1 MATAAVLVCADLK
14 RPCVDADL
22 VSVAPRRAPEVG
34 VDAAFT
40 DALRAALERAPWAC
54 HWIYD
59 TYAGRV
65 FGYLR
70 AQGAREPEDL
80 TSEVFLRVFDR
91 LEQFSG
97 DEVQFRSWL
106 FTIAHRIL
114 IDDARRRQR
123 RPQTIALLPQADTF
137 AAGDVERE
145 AIANVGTEWADA
157 LVASLPPDQ
166 RAVVALRVT
175 ADLPLEQV
183 AQILDKRVG
192 AVKALQHRALAALRR
207 RCEEAL
213 A

>member
-1 MATAAVLVCADLK
+1 MTTTAALVCADLK
-14 RPCVDADL
+14 RPLVDADL
-22 VSVAPRRAPEVG
+22 ARVAPRRTSEVG
-34 VDAAFT
+34 VDAAFA
-40 DALRAALERAPWAC
+40 DALAAALEHAPWAC
-54 HWIYD
+54 HWLYGA
-59 TYAGRV
+59 YAGRV

-70 AQGAREPEDL
+70 AQGAAEPEDL

-91 LEQFSG
+91 LAQFSG

-123 RPQTIALLPQADTF
+123 RPQTIALVAQAETY
-137 AAGDVERE
+137 AAGDVEQE
-145 AIANVGTEWADA
+145 AITNVGTEWADA

-183 AQILDKRVG
+183 ASILGKRVG

-207 RCEEAL
+207 RCEEAP

>member
-1 MATAAVLVCADLK
+1 M
-14 RPCVDADL
+14 
-22 VSVAPRRAPEVG
+22 
-34 VDAAFT
+34 
-40 DALRAALERAPWAC
+40 
-54 HWIYD
+54 
-59 TYAGRV
+59 

-70 AQGAREPEDL
+70 AQGASEPEDL

-123 RPQTIALLPQADTF
+123 RPQTITLVPQADTYV
-137 AAGDVERE
+137 AGDVERE
-145 AIANVGTEWADA
+145 AIANVGAEWADA

-183 AQILDKRVG
+183 ARILDKRVG
-192 AVKALQHRALAALRR
+192 AVKALQHRALATLRR

>member
-1 MATAAVLVCADLK
+1 VTITAEPLADLK
-14 RPCVDADL
+14 RPDEGAGL
-22 VSVAPRRAPEVG
+22 VSVASRRTPEVG
-34 VDAAFT
+34 AAVVFA
-40 DALRAALERAPWAC
+40 DALAAALERAPWAC
-54 HWIYD
+54 HWLYD

-70 AQGAREPEDL
+70 AQGAAEPEDL

-97 DEVQFRSWL
+97 DELQFRSWL

-114 IDDARRRQR
+114 IDDVRRRQR
-123 RPQTIALLPQADTF
+123 RPQTTTLALQDEMH

-145 AIANVGTEWADA
+145 ALANVGTEWADA

-183 AQILDKRVG
+183 AHILDKRVG

-207 RCEEAL
+207 RCEEAM